1 MTGRGHDEPPQP
13 EVPPSAPGFGP
24 APEPYASVPATPVPA
39 GGRRLR
45 GESAVVAGALA
56 AVVLAVAGFAYVAW
70 GRDGGGGAG
79 PAAAGSGTPA
89 SPPMSASASVDKG
102 DGKGT
107 GNGPDTV
114 DPNAGIKP
122 GEVPVWLRENRN
134 EVAGAGARQFGPW
147 RVGDVVVRAMDKEV
161 TAYAVADG
169 QEKWKVALQT
179 PLCAAPQ
186 APAAGGKLVL
196 GVRESDSAT
205 AKCTALQQVDLTAG
219 KAGWKVPVPQENRFD
234 TTNEFQLAVSG
245 DTVAVARSAVMSAFS
260 AADGR
265 KLFGTSKPNGCYPV
279 AFGGG
284 ARLIAVR
291 TCPDPEDPSGPGL
304 AMVEEMD
311 PATGAARWSHRYGKG
326 WNVGRI
332 LSSDPLVVAAYDG
345 GRKAWSLTAFTAD
358 GKVRSHGEPPFGVDQ
373 RCNGWGDG
381 SGRLHE
387 CNAAVADADTLYI
400 ARGKVDKSLATELTD
415 EVVAVDLGTGK
426 EKWHTKAPRNRRIW
440 PLAIEDGK
448 VLAYVAPGEG
458 EAGAVAALAPADGA
472 LTVVLQSPAGAA
484 GAQGVFHSHNVQAA
498 WAGGRL
504 FLLNGTVKSP
514 EKGNVT
520 HALLSFGRTR
530 GRPGTPTS
538 CGRRPSRR
546 ACRP

>member
-1 MTGRGHDEPPQP
+1 MTGRDHGEPPQP
-13 EVPPSAPGFGP
+13 DVPPSAPGFGP
-24 APEPYASVPATPVPA
+24 APEPYAPAPAPA
-39 GGRRLR
+39 GARRIGR
-45 GESAVVAGALA
+45 ESAVAAGALA
-56 AVVLAVAGFAYVAW
+56 AAVLAAAGFAYVVW
-70 GRDGGGGAG
+70 GRGDGGGTG
-79 PAAAGSGTPA
+79 PAAAGSGAPTPTPA
-89 SPPMSASASVDKG
+89 VSASVDKG

-122 GEVPVWLRENRN
+122 GEAPIWLRENRT
-134 EVAGAGARQFGPW
+134 EVAGSGARQFGPW

-179 PLCAAPQ
+179 PLCGAPQ

-196 GVRESDSAT
+196 GVREGDSAT
-205 AKCTALQQVDLTAG
+205 AKCTALQQVDLAAG
-219 KAGWKVPVPQENRFD
+219 KAGWKVPVPQENRYD

-260 AADGR
+260 ATDGR

-291 TCPDPEDPSGPGL
+291 NCPDPKDPSGGL
-304 AMVEEMD
+304 AMIEELD
-311 PATGAARWSHRYGKG
+311 PATGGARWSHRYEKG
-326 WNVGRI
+326 WKFGRI
-332 LSSDPLVVAAYDG
+332 LSSEPLVVAAYHSE
-345 GRKAWSLTAFTAD
+345 RRAWSLTAFTAD
-358 GKVRSHGEPPFGVDQ
+358 GKVRSHGEPPFGIDQ

-381 SGRLHE
+381 SGRVHE
-387 CNAAVADADTLYI
+387 CNAAVADADTLYL
-400 ARGKVDKSLATELTD
+400 AGGKADGTLGIDLTD
-415 EVVAVDLGTGK
+415 EVVAVDLATGK
-426 EKWHTKAPRNRRIW
+426 EKWRAKAPKNRRIW

-448 VLAYVAPGEG
+448 VLAYVAPSEG

-484 GAQGVFHSHNVQAA
+484 GAQGVFYSHNVHAA

-514 EKGNVT
+514 ARGNVS
-520 HALLSFGRTR
+520 HALLSFGR
-530 GRPGTPTS
+530 
-538 CGRRPSRR
+538 
-546 ACRP
+546 